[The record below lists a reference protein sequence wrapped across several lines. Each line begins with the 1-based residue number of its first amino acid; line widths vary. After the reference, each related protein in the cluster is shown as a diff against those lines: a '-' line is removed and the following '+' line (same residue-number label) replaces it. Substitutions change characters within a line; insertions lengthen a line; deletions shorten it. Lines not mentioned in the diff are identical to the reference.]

1 MTDQFPD
8 LRDVERRPQ
17 RYWNADG
24 LPEITMGALWILWG
38 AALGIPEALPP
49 GDWLKWY
56 WMTVPL
62 ILVVGGLSAGWITK
76 KVKAKLTFPRAGY
89 VAWPEPGPLQRIVP
103 ALLAMAVAAGVVAL
117 VVKGDNQTMREMAAP
132 ACGLLLAA
140 AFLIPVMRWQL
151 THCLI
156 LSAASL
162 VLSLVMIRARLG
174 LERGMILL
182 FLGLGP
188 VSVLTGAFR
197 LRAFLRRHPLPA
209 EVRP

>member
-1 MTDQFPD
+1 MTNQFPD
-8 LRDVERRPQ
+8 LKDIERRPQ

-24 LPEITMGALWILWG
+24 LPEIAMGALWILWG

-62 ILVVGGLSAGWITK
+62 ILVVSGLAAGWVTK
-76 KVKAKLTFPRAGY
+76 KLKAKLTFPRGGY
-89 VAWPEPGPLQRIVP
+89 VAWPEPGPLQRIIP

-117 VVKGDNQTMREMAAP
+117 VVKGESQTMREVAAP
-132 ACGLLLAA
+132 ACSLLLAA
-140 AFLIPVMRWQL
+140 AFLIPVLRWNL
-151 THCLI
+151 THCLV
-156 LSAASL
+156 LSAVSL
-162 VLSLVMIRARLG
+162 VLAFVMIRARLVA
-174 LERGMILL
+174 EHGMILL

-188 VSVLTGAFR
+188 VSVLTGALR

-209 EVRP
+209 EVHP